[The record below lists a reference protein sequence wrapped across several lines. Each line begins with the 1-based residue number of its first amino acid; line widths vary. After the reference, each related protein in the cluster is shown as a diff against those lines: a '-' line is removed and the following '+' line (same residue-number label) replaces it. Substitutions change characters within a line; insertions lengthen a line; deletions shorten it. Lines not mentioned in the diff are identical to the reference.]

1 MLFDGI
7 TLNEGSH
14 ILNASIESGASFPL
28 VPNVGE
34 LFYKTSVGL
43 HVFDGSTWNLVN
55 TSDTTSFILK
65 SGGTMTGYLV
75 LNDDPT
81 TNLQAATKHYV
92 DNSVASYA
100 PLTGTGTSG
109 TWGISITGN
118 AATVTT
124 NANLTGVVTSVGNA
138 TSIGAGAISNTML
151 ANSAVANLSGTNTGD
166 QTISISGDVTASG
179 STGVLTATVTKI
191 NGTDLSGLTTGLL
204 KNTTGTGV
212 PSIAVAG
219 TDYLLPTGSAASL
232 TNFPTLNQNT
242 TGNAATA
249 SAVPFSGITSKP
261 TTLSGYGITD
271 GQPLDGDLT
280 SIAGL
285 AGTSGLLK
293 KTAANT
299 WALDT
304 NTYLTSSTG
313 VTSVA
318 GTAGNITASA
328 STGAVTLNLATITD
342 SGLGSFKKIN
352 TDGFGR
358 VTGTTTVT
366 SSDITT
372 TLGYTPANKVGD
384 SITGNFVFD
393 GVHTVTGL
401 PSPTGGTDAAN
412 KNYVDAATNGLT
424 WKSAVRVASTT
435 NINLTT
441 GGLIAVDGVTTV
453 AGDRV
458 LVKDQTLPKENG
470 IYIAGTGAWTR
481 ASDMNLAS
489 EFDGSAVFVK
499 EGTLYQ
505 SSGWTETA
513 TVVTVGTD
521 TVTFSEFTGGALYTW
536 GVGLANTGNTVNIQL
551 GAGIAELP
559 TDEVGIDVY
568 SGGGL
573 MLTVDGTTSSTSTAA
588 QVSLTKVG
596 TSGTYTSVSTDSYGR
611 VTSGSNP
618 ATVNSFNTR
627 TGSVTLTSGDVTS
640 ALGSTT
646 ANYFLA
652 TPNGSTGTPSLRAIV
667 AADIP
672 TLNQNTTGNAGTAT
686 ILQTGRTIALSGA
699 ATGTATSFDGS
710 ANITIPVTSLNAANL
725 SGTIPSAVLGASTTY
740 VGTTA
745 VALNRAS
752 AALALTGITGVS
764 STGALTLSSTTTNAV
779 TLDSGTTGAV
789 NIGNNANAK
798 TITVGNVTG
807 ATGVVVNSGTAGV
820 LFNQV
825 PTGTF
830 AITATAAPTTDM
842 TQVTAAGVVTAGVNA
857 LSVTYSGGA
866 AAVEAS
872 AARLNLT
879 PGTTSGGTWS
889 AMRVTPSS
897 AAAAAGVTMN
907 GVKFDSV
914 TAGAGTDNMIYA
926 GTGWDNIIS
935 YNGTSVVNGSGQLNA
950 AQLTGTVPSATISG
964 AYSGITTLGISG
976 QLTSTLA
983 TGTAPFAVSSTTPVD
998 NLSIGGNAATAS
1010 TANALNTGNNYQMNS
1025 LGVGTAGSGTAGEIR
1040 ATNNVTA
1047 YYSSDSRLKENIK
1060 PIENALAKVKLIN
1073 GVTYD
1078 WTEDFIESHGGEDGY
1093 FIRKHDVGVIAQ
1105 EVEAVMPEIVVDR
1118 DDGYKA
1124 VKYERMVALLIEA
1137 VKELSAEIEVLKAK
1151 VN

>member
-43 HVFDGSTWNLVN
+43 HVYDGSTWNLLN
-55 TSDTTSFILK
+55 TSDATSFILK

-75 LNDDPT
+75 LNADPT
-81 TNLQAATKHYV
+81 TNLQAATKQYV

-118 AATVTT
+118 AT
-124 NANLTGVVTSVGNA
+124 
-138 TSIGAGAISNTML
+138 
-151 ANSAVANLSGTNTGD
+151 
-166 QTISISGDVTASG
+166 
-179 STGVLTATVTKI
+179 
-191 NGTDLSGLTTGLL
+191 
-204 KNTTGTGV
+204 
-212 PSIAVAG
+212 
-219 TDYLLPTGSAASL
+219 
-232 TNFPTLNQNT
+232 
-242 TGNAATA
+242 TA

-299 WALDT
+299 WVLDT

-313 VTSVA
+313 VTSVT

-342 SGLGSFKKIN
+342 SGLGSFKKI
-352 TDGFGR
+352 TADGFGR

-481 ASDMNLAS
+481 ALDMNLAS

-559 TDEVGIDVY
+559 TDEVGVDVY

-573 MLTVDGTTSSTSTAA
+573 MLTVDGTTPSTSTAA

-686 ILQTGRTIALSGA
+686 KLATARTIS
-699 ATGTATSFDGS
+699 ATGDGAWSVSFDGS
-710 ANITIPVTSLNAANL
+710 TNVTAALTLTSSGVTAGTYNNSATAVTPITVNAKGLVTGTGANVTITPAFSSLTSIPTTVAGYGITDINSTYAPTLTGTGASGTWGISITGNAATVTTNANLTGVVTSVGNATSIGTGAITNTMLANSAVANL
-725 SGTIPSAVLGASTTY
+725 SGTNTGDQTISISGDVTAS
-740 VGTTA
+740 G
-745 VALNRAS
+745 S
-752 AALALTGITGVS
+752 TGVLTATVTKINGTALS
-764 STGALTLSSTTTNAV
+764 GLTTGLLKNTTT
-779 TLDSGTTGAV
+779 
-789 NIGNNANAK
+789 
-798 TITVGNVTG
+798 
-807 ATGVVVNSGTAGV
+807 TGVPSI
-820 LFNQV
+820 
-825 PTGTF
+825 
-830 AITATAAPTTDM
+830 AI
-842 TQVTAAGVVTAGVNA
+842 
-857 LSVTYSGGA
+857 
-866 AAVEAS
+866 
-872 AARLNLT
+872 
-879 PGTTSGGTWS
+879 
-889 AMRVTPSS
+889 
-897 AAAAAGVTMN
+897 
-907 GVKFDSV
+907 
-914 TAGAGTDNMIYA
+914 AGTDYLLP
-926 GTGWDNIIS
+926 TGSAASLTNFPI
-935 YNGTSVVNGSGQLNA
+935 LN
-950 AQLTGTVPSATISG
+950 QN
-964 AYSGITTLGISG
+964 TT
-976 QLTSTLA
+976 
-983 TGTAPFAVSSTTPVD
+983 
-998 NLSIGGNAATAS
+998 GNAATATTAS